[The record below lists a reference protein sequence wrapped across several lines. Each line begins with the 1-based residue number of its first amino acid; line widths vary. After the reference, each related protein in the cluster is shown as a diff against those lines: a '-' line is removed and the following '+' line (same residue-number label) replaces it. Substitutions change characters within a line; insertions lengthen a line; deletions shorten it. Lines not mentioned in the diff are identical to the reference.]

1 MRQVVASAA
10 RAVAPALSSVG
21 VAAVLIAALWVHV
34 APAGAS
40 SIGAL
45 QQQAAALSQQM
56 LLEQLQIGG
65 FEQQRAA
72 DVASV
77 SADDAQ
83 LQQLQAELD
92 ATRRRIGSDLGELR
106 DAAVTAYVE
115 GGTQAEGVDSSFAAS
130 PSNGA
135 SSVYAQVL
143 TGDLGVA
150 LVKLQTDRHAL
161 HGEEAAQIEIAAQA
175 QRALQSA
182 DAALASVQATEQALA
197 QQHAS
202 ITGELAVAV
211 AAQQAQQAAAARAA
225 AARAAALAAASAAV
239 EQIGGAGGG
248 QPPAVP
254 PAGPAAST
262 SGAPQLNA
270 FLQCVVQAESS
281 GNYQAISPT
290 GQYMGAFQFSQ
301 PTWNEAAQLAG
312 LPALIGVPPYD
323 ASPTDQDL
331 LAIAL
336 YNADGEQPWY
346 DPCRN

>member
-1 MRQVVASAA
+1 MRQVAASAV
-10 RAVAPALSSVG
+10 RAVTPVLSSV
-21 VAAVLIAALWVHV
+21 VAAAVLGAALWVQA

-40 SIGAL
+40 PIGTL
-45 QQQAAALSQQM
+45 QQQAAALSQEM
-56 LLEQLQIGG
+56 LLEQLQIGS

-72 DVASV
+72 DIASV
-77 SADDAQ
+77 AADDAQ

-92 ATRRRIGSDLGELR
+92 ATRHRIGADLLELR

-115 GGTQAEGVDSSFAAS
+115 GGTQADGTSSPFAAS

-143 TGDLGVA
+143 SGDLNSAVA
-150 LVKLQTDRHAL
+150 KLQADRHAL
-161 HGEEAAQIEIAAQA
+161 SGEEATHAQIAAQA
-175 QRALQSA
+175 QRTLENANS
-182 DAALASVQATEQALA
+182 ALASAQAAQQQLA

-202 ITGELAVAV
+202 VTGELAVAV

-225 AARAAALAAASAAV
+225 AARAAAASAAA
-239 EQIGGAGGG
+239 QAS
-248 QPPAVP
+248 AVP
-254 PAGPAAST
+254 WGAQSPTVVPAGPAPSSS
-262 SGAPQLNA
+262 SGAMPQLNT
-270 FLQCVVQAESS
+270 FLRCVVQAESS

-312 LPALIGVPPYD
+312 MPTLVGVPPYD
-323 ASPTDQDL
+323 ASPRDQDL

>member
-1 MRQVVASAA
+1 MCQVAASAV

-21 VAAVLIAALWVHV
+21 AAAVLIAALWVHV

-40 SIGAL
+40 SIGTL
-45 QQQAAALSQQM
+45 QQQAAALSHQM

-65 FEQQRAA
+65 FDQQRAVDAARVTA
-72 DVASV
+72 DG
-77 SADDAQ
+77 AQ
-83 LQQLQAELD
+83 LQQLQTELG
-92 ATRRRIGSDLGELR
+92 ATRRRIGSDLTELR

-115 GGTQAEGVDSSFAAS
+115 GGTQADGASSTFAAS

-143 TGDLGVA
+143 TGDLSVA
-150 LVKLQTDRHAL
+150 LAKLQTDRQAL
-161 HGEEAAQIEIAAQA
+161 HNEEAAQVQIAAQA
-175 QRALQSA
+175 QSALGSA
-182 DAALASVQATEQALA
+182 DAALASAQATEQALA
-197 QQHAS
+197 QQRAS

-211 AAQQAQQAAAARAA
+211 AQQQAQQAAAARAA
-225 AARAAALAAASAAV
+225 AARAAAAIAAAAPS
-239 EQIGGAGGG
+239 GAP
-248 QPPAVP
+248 PPAAP
-254 PAGPAAST
+254 PAAPAGST

-270 FLQCVVQAESS
+270 FLQCVIQAESS

-323 ASPTDQDL
+323 ASPADQDL

-336 YNADGEQPWY
+336 YNADGQQPWY

>member
-1 MRQVVASAA
+1 MREAAA
-10 RAVAPALSSVG
+10 RAVRAATPLLVSVG
-21 VAAVLIAALWVHV
+21 AAAVLGAGLWVQA

-40 SIGAL
+40 SIGTL
-45 QQQAAALSQQM
+45 QQQAATLSQQM
-56 LLEQLQIGG
+56 LLEQLQIAG
-65 FEQQRAA
+65 FQQQRSA
-72 DVASV
+72 DIASV
-77 SADDAQ
+77 TADGAR

-92 ATRRRIGSDLGELR
+92 VTRYRIAADVSELR

-115 GGTQAEGVDSSFAAS
+115 GGTEATGTSPSFAAS

-143 TGDLGVA
+143 TGDLSSAVA
-150 LVKLQTDRHAL
+150 KLQQDRHLLDA
-161 HGEEAAQIEIAAQA
+161 EEAAQAQIAAQA
-175 QRALQSA
+175 QRALGNA
-182 DAALASVQATEQALA
+182 NAALTSAQAVEQQLGR
-197 QQHAS
+197 QRAS

-211 AAQQAQQAAAARAA
+211 AQQQAQQAAAARAA
-225 AARAAALAAASAAV
+225 ALAAASTAAPRS
-239 EQIGGAGGG
+239 AT
-248 QPPAVP
+248 
-254 PAGPAAST
+254 PAGTQSPAGAPAASAPPPS
-262 SGAPQLNA
+262 SGPQPQLNA
-270 FLQCVVQAESS
+270 FLRCVVQAESS

-312 LPALIGVPPYD
+312 MPTLVGVPPYD